1 MKSNSKKNS
10 KINSKKINSKKTNSK
25 KSNSKLYSDNHPD
38 LSLKGTGFKDAKT
51 AEQTIKL
58 VEKRSLKYQYDVINT
73 MYNRAKYHPNKTQE
87 MKEAM
92 SVFNVWLK
100 DYKNKKD
107 KEPNYK
113 FLPLSTIAKYEKLA
127 EEYGVS
133 EVARGLK
140 PSTKSDE
147 GFLKVY
153 KRVEKPHKLQY
164 IPIKKTRP
172 QGQDYFSFRN
182 SFIKSRLGQMKAL
195 KTPLFYKEGK
205 YKGLPTKQHII
216 LIMYAYSPV
225 DL

>member
-1 MKSNSKKNS
+1 MQ
-10 KINSKKINSKKTNSK
+10 
-25 KSNSKLYSDNHPD
+25 SKLYSDDHPD
-38 LSLKGTGFKDAKT
+38 ISLKGTGFKDIKT
-51 AEQTIKL
+51 AQKTIKL

-73 MYNRAKYHPNKTQE
+73 MFNRAKYHPNQTVD

-92 SVFNVWLK
+92 KIFKLWLN
-100 DYKNKKD
+100 DYKNKKSR
-107 KEPNYK
+107 ESNYK
-113 FLPLSTIAKYEKLA
+113 FLELETIIKYEKIA

-140 PSTKSDE
+140 PSIKSDE

-153 KRVEKPHKLQY
+153 KRVKKPYKLQY
-164 IPIKKTRP
+164 MPIKKSRP
-172 QGQDYFSFRN
+172 QGQDYYSFRN
-182 SFIKSRLGQMKAL
+182 SFIKSRLGQMKAA
-195 KTPLFYKEGK
+195 KTKLFYTEGK

>member
-1 MKSNSKKNS
+1 MKTNSKKS
-10 KINSKKINSKKTNSK
+10 LSK

-38 LSLKGTGFKDAKT
+38 LSLKGTGFKDSNT
-51 AEQTIKL
+51 AEKNIKL

-73 MYNRAKYHPNKTQE
+73 MFNRAKFHPNQSDE

-92 SVFNVWLK
+92 KIFKVWLK
-100 DYKNKKD
+100 DYKNKKE
-107 KEPNYK
+107 KELNYK
-113 FLPLSTIAKYEKLA
+113 FLPLSTITKYEKIA

-147 GFLKVY
+147 GFLQVY

-164 IPIKKTRP
+164 IPIKKSRP
-172 QGQDYFSFRN
+172 QGQDYYSFRN
-182 SFIKSRLGQMKAL
+182 TFIKSRLAQMKAS
-195 KTPLFYKEGK
+195 KTPLFYKDGK

-216 LIMYAYSPV
+216 LIMYGYSPV
-225 DL
+225 EL